1 MITMQNFINSTN
13 TQRANS
19 LSISA
24 VNKENIESTTKNT
37 QDSFEKQESKKTSKK
52 KAIKITAAI
61 TAVLAGILAFIKR
74 KEISNFI
81 SKIFKKS
88 NNTISASGE
97 NIKPDK
103 IGETISNAIDNA
115 TDKIT
120 SVFPT
125 PKFTS
130 NPTIKQRDEYV
141 DNLLEFFKSTQDA
154 NAKLKALKEI
164 EKYGIADL
172 SCIAE
177 NLIGGGN
184 EAIMQE
190 TLRIYSKWGSPD
202 DAYQVIEPIVT
213 SEISI
218 TQEKTFIEVLKT
230 IQKLAKL
237 ENDSV
242 QDREIVLKPIRRL
255 LKHENENVRKM
266 AQETLDKIIK

>member
-1 MITMQNFINSTN
+1 MKIQKINNSNINFRKNEYCTKANTSIKCNIDEYSDGKKRMISF
-13 TQRANS
+13 
-19 LSISA
+19 
-24 VNKENIESTTKNT
+24 
-37 QDSFEKQESKKTSKK
+37 SFEKEALFKTFKNLMSRFGFFTEKENEVDIQININPK
-52 KAIKITAAI
+52 EPVT
-61 TAVLAGILAFIKR
+61 TE
-74 KEISNFI
+74 KEIESRI
-81 SKIFKKS
+81 KS
-88 NNTISASGE
+88 NPKSSE
-97 NIKPDK
+97 LP
-103 IGETISNAIDNA
+103 
-115 TDKIT
+115 
-120 SVFPT
+120 FPT

-266 AQETLDKIIK
+266 AQETLIKITPKK